1 MTHSTLR
8 RPTVLVLHQDPLLRT
23 GISAAL
29 REHGAF
35 EVFVQGVDAE
45 HAGAARIDV
54 AVADYHSGVQLTAAG
69 NRASHS
75 ALASARILVLTSND
89 READIR
95 RAIEAGVR
103 GYLLLGGSLDELVDG
118 VTAVANGLRY
128 LCRSVAERMADSLTR
143 TPLTSRETE
152 VLQLVASG
160 ESNKGIARRLRIE
173 VGTVK
178 SHMTAIMTKLGAT
191 SRTQAAGIAA
201 VRGLVQERALA

>member
-1 MTHSTLR
+1 MIHSTLR
-8 RPTVLVLHQDPLLRT
+8 RPTVLVVYQDPLLRT
-23 GISAAL
+23 GIVAAL

-45 HAGAARIDV
+45 SADAAQIDV
-54 AVADYHSGVQLTAAG
+54 IVADYHGGVQLARAG
-69 NRASHS
+69 DQVSQP
-75 ALASARILVLTSND
+75 ALASARTLVLTPND

-95 RAIEAGVR
+95 RAIEAGVQ
-103 GYLLLGGSLDELVDG
+103 GYLLLGGPLGELVDG
-118 VTAVANGLRY
+118 VTAMANGLRY

-178 SHMTAIMTKLGAT
+178 SHMSAIMTKLGAS
-191 SRTQAAGIAA
+191 SRTHAAGIASS
-201 VRGLVQERALA
+201 RGLVQKQAAA